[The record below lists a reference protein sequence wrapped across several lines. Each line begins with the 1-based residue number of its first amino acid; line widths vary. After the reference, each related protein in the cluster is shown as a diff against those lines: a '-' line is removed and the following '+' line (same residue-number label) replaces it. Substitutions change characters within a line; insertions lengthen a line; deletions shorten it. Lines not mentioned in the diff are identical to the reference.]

1 MEQYCMNLPVSYGEA
16 IDKLTILDIK
26 LDKIKD
32 DRKIDVK
39 KEYDAIYSFIEPL
52 LNTTVKFYYSILKEI
67 NLTIWDM
74 QDTIRSINTETSINK
89 EKICLDILDEND
101 RRFRVKSK
109 INSFLNSSLKEQK
122 GYAKKRCLL
131 MGHLGLGDSINLN
144 GMVRYYSTV
153 YDETTV
159 ICSEK
164 QLKSLS
170 TMYSDDPTIKLYP
183 VKVIGGNLPQFD
195 LPDELKNNIDI
206 YKLGYYKNNNFNACN
221 IIPFN
226 FYDDAN
232 IDRKYFWSYFHIPYS
247 TNSSNLYKEI
257 FNMCGNNYILIHSNC
272 TEGQLFRTQEIEKK
286 FNISAHETVFLNTEY
301 NIYTSGHP
309 YYKIAEMVVQKSFI
323 DYTDICKYAK
333 KIIVTDS
340 FLFCLA
346 FHIDIITDEC
356 YVILRNNHDYNYI
369 WKEPNA
375 PPLSI
380 RYKEFK
386 DIRFNYYCLLKIDD
400 KLNISDLFN
409 LLIKYCACGKKIVL
423 YITIKENIS
432 IEYLN
437 SFYKSTEEYFKS
449 ITIIFEDYRIWNK
462 EEYDIEITL

>member
-1 MEQYCMNLPVSYGEA
+1 MAEFCMNLPVSYGEA

-32 DRKIDVK
+32 DRRIDVK

-74 QDTIRSINTETSINK
+74 QDTIRSINTETSTNK
-89 EKICLDILDEND
+89 EKICLDILNEND

-183 VKVIGGNLPQFD
+183 VKVIGSNLPQFD

-206 YKLGYYKNNNFNACN
+206 YKVGYYKNNNFNDCN
-221 IIPFN
+221 ILPFN
-226 FYDDAN
+226 FYDDVN
-232 IDRKYFWSYFHIPYS
+232 INRKYFWSYFHIPHS

-257 FNMCGNNYILIHSNC
+257 FYMCGNNYILIHTNC
-272 TEGQLFRTQEIEKK
+272 TEGQLFSAQDIERK
-286 FNISAHETVFLNTEY
+286 FKISPNETVFLNTEY
-301 NIYTSGHP
+301 NIYTKEHP

-323 DYTDICKYAK
+323 DYIDICKHAK

-340 FLFCLA
+340 FLYCLA
-346 FHIDIITDEC
+346 LHIDIISDEC
-356 YVILRNNHDYNYI
+356 YVISRDARDYNYI
-369 WKEPNA
+369 WKQINA

-380 RYKEFK
+380 HCKEFK
-386 DIRFNYYCLLKIDD
+386 YTLFNYYCLLKIDD

-423 YITIKENIS
+423 FITRKENIS
-432 IEYLN
+432 IEYIN
-437 SFYKSTEEYFKS
+437 TFYKFTEEYFKS
-449 ITIIFEDYRIWNK
+449 IIIIFEDYRIWNN